1 MWLLNLSFAAELTFV
16 VVGDTQTAGA
26 EDSINFSVF
35 PQIVEDMNAHDPDV
49 GLFVGD
55 LVGGSG
61 SLTATVDQWQDFNAT
76 IADFEGHALLSF
88 SSQSCSTTV

>member
-26 EDSINFSVF
+26 EDSINFAVF

-49 GLFVGD
+49 GLFVGFTIEAWHVGVGHVGVGAGVWHSSLKYTIL
-55 LVGGSG
+55 LVKM
-61 SLTATVDQWQDFNAT
+61 
-76 IADFEGHALLSF
+76 LLGRLF
-88 SSQSCSTTV
+88 PDP